1 MKLLDHCD
9 AKRKKMGALD
19 SCFGPDQQSIP
30 QFSLR
35 HREFIK
41 ATRSAALVV
50 LNSSPQG
57 FATGMCC

>member
-1 MKLLDHCD
+1 MRCQEKKDAELWTAGLL
-9 AKRKKMGALD
+9 AL
-19 SCFGPDQQSIP
+19 ITRAYRN
-30 QFSLR
+30 FSLW
-35 HREFIK
+35 HHEFIK